1 MTPKLVYIYSPGSLR
16 VERDGKCLGGF
27 VGDIADQKFSE
38 LLDTGVEIKIGSM
51 DKNQKTAKLRAL
63 WMRQGV
69 DDMRDVILE
78 PYGCKSTAELTET
91 QIDELLQ
98 QFEQKKEVV
107 TAEVRA
113 HRSVIL
119 KILTDIGVYQNA
131 NWARVNQYLMDKRI
145 AGKLLYQM
153 SVPEMKELARK
164 LRSIRQK
171 LQKRNQM
178 EGRLA
183 LNN

>member
-1 MTPKLVYIYSPGSLR
+1 MKPKYIYIYSPGSLR
-16 VERDGKCLGGF
+16 VEYEGKCLGGF
-27 VGDIADQKFSE
+27 VGEIADRKFTE

-63 WMRQGV
+63 WMRQGI
-69 DDMRDVILE
+69 DDLRTDILA
-78 PYGCKSTAELTET
+78 PYGVTSTADLTES
-91 QIDELLQ
+91 QVDELIG
-98 QFEQKKEVV
+98 QFTQKTDTCPEI
-107 TAEVRA
+107 RA

-119 KILTDIGVYQNA
+119 KLLTEIGVYSNG
-131 NWARVNQYLMDKRI
+131 NWPRVNQYMMDKRI

-153 SVPEMKELARK
+153 SIPEMKELTKK
-164 LRSIRQK
+164 LRSIRAK
-171 LQKRNQM
+171 YLNMRAI